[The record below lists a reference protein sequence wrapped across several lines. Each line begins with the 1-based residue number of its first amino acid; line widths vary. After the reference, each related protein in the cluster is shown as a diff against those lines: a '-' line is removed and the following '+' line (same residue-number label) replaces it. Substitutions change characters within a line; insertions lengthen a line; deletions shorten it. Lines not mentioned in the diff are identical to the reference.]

1 MASLTLAAKV
11 SEVGNVIVPE
21 EAIGALG
28 LRPGDDIKIQIE
40 GVAAGAEA
48 DNAVQADLRQK
59 LTSRLDE
66 AHTLKREPFTPFTDP
81 LEAEW
86 AKGVEEKARRMGLK
100 LTIDSDFYIYQRHGS
115 EPFEVVP

>member
-21 EAIGALG
+21 EAIDALG
-28 LRPGDDIKIQIE
+28 LRPGDDIRILIE
-40 GVAAGAEA
+40 GVATSTEA
-48 DNAVQADLRQK
+48 DNALQAELRQK
-59 LTSRLDE
+59 LTSRLEE
-66 AHTLKREPFTPFTDP
+66 AHALKREPFKPFTDP

-100 LTIDSDFYIYQRHGS
+100 L
-115 EPFEVVP
+115 